1 MKLNPGLVGLTALS
15 LLSFVLT
22 ASAQSG
28 SSAARTSSMAAARGE
43 VDRARTQLRTAVE
56 KVRSTWK
63 ANPQWIAATDE
74 VTTARKDYQAAR
86 NAVVEKLKTDDPT
99 YKAALDKQGGL
110 QDRVHDEQGKTNA
123 SQPASTQPAGAI
135 EPAANLPAPSNAQ
148 VTAAADKLNNK
159 AKLRNMEDIAVTND
173 PAAAKAEDRLNKAQT
188 AAKVWQAQFDAALKN
203 DPDYRAALDQMTAA
217 RSRMATAA
225 GTPNAAPTY
234 DNYGEVINV
243 R

>member
-1 MKLNPGLVGLTALS
+1 MIVSIAP
-15 LLSFVLT
+15 
-22 ASAQSG
+22 AQYG
-28 SSAARTSSMAAARGE
+28 SAAARNSAMAAARGE

-74 VTTARKDYQAAR
+74 ATAAQKDYQAAR
-86 NAVVEKLKTDDPT
+86 NAVVDKLKREDPT
-99 YKAALDKQGGL
+99 YKTALDKQGDL
-110 QDRVHDEQGKTNA
+110 QDRVQNEQGKTNA
-123 SQPASTQPAGAI
+123 SQPASTQPAGSV

-148 VTAAADKLNNK
+148 VAAASEKLNNK

-173 PAAAKAEDRLNKAQT
+173 AAAAKAEDRLNKAQT
-188 AAKVWQAQFDAALKN
+188 AAKIWQAQFDAALKN

-217 RSRMATAA
+217 RSRMAAAA
-225 GTPNAAPTY
+225 GTPDAGPAY